1 MTSWMSINRLG
12 TAKMWIICYVYWAYM
27 AVSFNYICI
36 VITLNDLILSLIVKL
51 VVLLFVM

>member
-1 MTSWMSINRLG
+1 MDVHQQVRNSKNVDYML
-12 TAKMWIICYVYWAYM
+12 CVYWAYM

-51 VVLLFVM
+51 VLLLFVM